1 MKKII
6 LLLCTIILAKSVTSQ
21 QVQKSDAKIEKTTY
35 TYKHVNGLDIQ
46 LDLFRVKDNKTI
58 KPVIV
63 WLHSGALIF
72 GSRNDIQQDQV
83 ELYLNSGFSVVSID
97 YRLAPETPMQDI
109 VSDIKDAISWI
120 RLNGNKTLGIDSNK
134 VFIVGHSAGGYLALM
149 TGYILDTPPQG
160 IVSLYGYGDILGEWY
175 NRPDSFYCTQ
185 QLINKNDAYKLV
197 HDKPI
202 ASASYQERF
211 NFYMYCR
218 QNGIWT
224 NIVTG
229 IDPHQHPESLVYYCP
244 IKNIHSKYPSTLLIH
259 GNKDTDVPYFQSK
272 NMEQLLAKNGIECR
286 LITMEGYGHVFDFVY
301 GGLKDE
307 KTRDAFNEI
316 IQFLNKHK

>member
-1 MKKII
+1 MKKTI
-6 LLLCTIILAKSVTSQ
+6 LLFCIMLMAKNITSQ
-21 QVQKSDAKIEKTTY
+21 HVQKLGALIEKTTY
-35 TYKHVNGLDIQ
+35 TYKQVNDLDIQ
-46 LDLFRVKDNKTI
+46 LDLFRVKDDKTI
-58 KPVIV
+58 KPVVV

-72 GSRNDIQQDQV
+72 GSRKDIQQDQV
-83 ELYLNSGFSVVSID
+83 ELYLKSGYSVISID
-97 YRLAPETPMQDI
+97 YRLAPVTPMQDI
-109 VSDIKDAISWI
+109 VSDVKDAIVWI
-120 RLNGNKTLGIDSNK
+120 RNNGNKLLGIDSNK
-134 VFIVGHSAGGYLALM
+134 VFVVGHSAGGYLALM
-149 TGYILDTPPQG
+149 TGYILNTPPQA

-175 NRPDSFYCTQ
+175 NKPDSFYCTQ
-185 QLINKNDAYKLV
+185 PLINKKEAYQLI

-211 NFYMYCR
+211 NFYLYCR
-218 QNGIWT
+218 QKGIWT
-224 NIVTG
+224 NIVSG

-244 IKNIHSKYPSTLLIH
+244 IKNIHPKYPSTLLIH

-272 NMEQLLAKNGIECR
+272 DMQQALTKNGIENR

-316 IQFLNKHK
+316 ILFLNKHK